1 MPGNA
6 VLSVG
11 NLWGTP
17 SPPGLVGFLWGA
29 DTQVAGRWPTRRI
42 DGALTAYACGD
53 ALGVPWESAPR
64 ERRLPAAVDV
74 AEQALRAGLRAG
86 PQPVAHIGGQDQ
98 PPVRRTRYGSPASDG
113 AQPAEATPAVVH
125 RVIQRAVTAPVLRGQ
140 RQPGQRPHRPVR
152 AQHRTASAS
161 SGRIELRVI
170 DCGPGVPE
178 ADRYRMFAPF
188 QWPLAGPPRALLFR
202 VMVF

>member
-29 DTQVAGRWPTRRI
+29 DTQVAGRSPTGRI

-113 AQPAEATPAVVH
+113 AAGRGDPGRGSPRHTARRDRAGAPGPASAPA
-125 RVIQRAVTAPVLRGQ
+125 RPRTAPRQQAPIANQRG
-140 RQPGQRPHRPVR
+140 R
-152 AQHRTASAS
+152 
-161 SGRIELRVI
+161 SGRHRNPA
-170 DCGPGVPE
+170 GT
-178 ADRYRMFAPF
+178 ATARRAARH
-188 QWPLAGPPRALLFR
+188 QRHALASCPSRPSL
-202 VMVF
+202 